1 MKKQFFVAAMAVAL
15 GAGLT
20 ACSSDNLD
28 PKYPTTVGQKASTY
42 MTVAFSLPSS
52 VQGTRADDGQNKP
65 QPDFNNKG
73 TWNGQ
78 DKIEKVAVYVFKAT
92 GAAAAGTDA
101 LETTKTYLG
110 SELGFNQK
118 DASGK
123 TYANA
128 QKAFKVT
135 PGLKTVYV
143 VVNPTAAATTLL
155 ASASNLNDF
164 KVAYESSNLSL
175 TNPTRLTTDMV
186 GDMTRADEV
195 SPVEGK
201 GTASAK
207 DKIIMTGESTVLTLE
222 DNISEQQAVSGQK
235 NRASLEVQRVSARV
249 LVTTATGKTEFEVKG
264 VDPANPAD
272 QNFVAAKVTKL
283 TYVVAQGEANLYFK
297 QKASGN
303 ADLSFLTPAWDKVN
317 AGGEYWSY
325 EQMRDYATIGK
336 FYDYSGL
343 WKNTAAYTGY
353 KGIAVPSRV
362 AYEAAN
368 KAAELG
374 HVTDE
379 MAKNLNTE
387 FVLPTLHK
395 FDSDRAT
402 TGYRKGNTAYILVRG
417 LLTPQ
422 KFLKADGSVSTNTAE
437 IEGKD
442 FYLGANGVFYASA
455 TNIQDPAKGGVANQ
469 TAQKFEKGKVLYFVW
484 LNPDDIIKA
493 VNSPVI
499 RNNVYHVQI
508 SGISKIGANWNP
520 LVPFPDPSIP
530 SGPGTVDPNQPG
542 GPTNPN
548 NPDPRPDNPLE
559 PVTPPVD
566 PKDPLTFKETWMSVQ
581 VNILPWQVHS
591 YQVELTI

>member
-28 PKYPTTVGQKASTY
+28 PKDPTTVGQKASTY
-42 MTVAFSLPSS
+42 MTVAFSLPTTSA
-52 VQGTRADDGQNKP
+52 TRAGDGQDKP
-65 QPDFNNKG
+65 NPDFNNKG

-78 DKIEKVAVYVFKAT
+78 DKIEKVAVYVFKAA
-92 GAAAAGTDA
+92 GAAAAAADE
-101 LETTKTYLG
+101 LETTKTYMG
-110 SELGFNQK
+110 AELGFNQK
-118 DASGK
+118 DAAGK

-155 ASASNLNDF
+155 SAANNLGDF
-164 KVAYESSNLSL
+164 KTAYESSNLSL
-175 TNPTRLTTDMV
+175 TNPTTLTTDMV
-186 GDMTRADEV
+186 GDKTRADEV
-195 SPVEGK
+195 SPVESK

-207 DKIIMTGESTVLTLE
+207 DKIIMTGNSTELTLE

-235 NRASLEVQRVSARV
+235 NRAKLEVQRVSARV
-249 LVTTATGKTEFEVKG
+249 LVTTATGKTEFEIKG
-264 VDPANPAD
+264 VNPEDLSD
-272 QNFVAAKVTKL
+272 QNFVAAKVSNL

-303 ADLSFLTPAWDKVN
+303 SDLAFLTPAWDKVN
-317 AGGEYWSY
+317 AGGEFWSHD
-325 EQMRDYATIGK
+325 QMRDYAAIGK

-343 WKNTAAYTGY
+343 WKNTANYTGY
-353 KGIAVPSRV
+353 KGIVVPSR
-362 AYEAAN
+362 AAFD
-368 KAAELG
+368 KANADNELG

-395 FDSDRAT
+395 FDYDRT
-402 TGYRKGNTAYILVRG
+402 KTGYRKGNTAYILVRG

-422 KFLKADGSVSTNTAE
+422 KFLKADGSVSTNTAD
-437 IEGKD
+437 ITGKD
-442 FYLGANGVFYASA
+442 FYLGANGVFYES
-455 TNIQDPAKGGVANQ
+455 TVNIQDPAKGGVANQ

-484 LNPDDIIKA
+484 LNPDDVVKA

-520 LVPFPDPSIP
+520 LVPFPDPQIP
-530 SGPGTVDPNQPG
+530 NGPGTVDPNKPG
-542 GPTNPN
+542 HPTNPN
-548 NPDPRPDNPLE
+548 NPDPRPENPFE
-559 PVTPPVD
+559 PTTPPVD